1 MVDSFPLDA
10 VSRAIQLRGFKRVVL
25 QFPDEHLQHCVDV
38 YARLSELVGDA
49 VSLFIA
55 ADSTY
60 GSSVDDVSAQ
70 HVDGD
75 LLVYFGSDLSGS
87 GAMPVMIAPMRVT
100 VDKTDCAARVSS
112 SLGALDGSCTHALV
126 LFEPGCHHAVV
137 DLMEALRESLPRF
150 ALEAASLPPCADM
163 TKWNCRL
170 DEEGPNT
177 YPASASSDVVVLGG
191 LHCRRDHPA
200 FTKVDAPPAPQALV
214 YIGDKAEQ
222 LDNILLHLSQCPVL
236 HYSPRNCRLVVL
248 TGCETKVFRQR
259 YLGVQGC
266 ASASIIGIIVG
277 SMGLTAASTQ
287 HIIRRLQLLIEAA
300 GKRHYTFVMGR
311 LNEAKICNF
320 PEIDLFVLV
329 GNEDLSLVAPKTFER
344 PVITPWELE
353 LGLGAR
359 EWNSSY
365 QSSPDAW
372 VGGAEQEWERVLQ
385 RVRDSRPEGN
395 GLDTDDDDDDDEDGG
410 GVAGCG
416 CEREGKQQSS
426 LVQQASRALTVFHS
440 PAAELLAQRDYQGLV
455 PEVDPA
461 QTTAVQQGLFGVA
474 ASYERS
480 T

>member
-1 MVDSFPLDA
+1 M
-10 VSRAIQLRGFKRVVL
+10 VL
-25 QFPDEHLQHCVDV
+25 QFPDEHLKHCVDV
-38 YARLSELVGDA
+38 YSRLSELVDDA

-87 GAMPVMIAPMRVT
+87 GAMPVMIAPMKVT
-100 VDKTDCAARVSS
+100 VDKADCAARVSS
-112 SLGALDGSCTHALV
+112 SLEALDGSCTHALV
-126 LFEPGCHHAVV
+126 LFEPGCHHAVD
-137 DLMEALRESLPRF
+137 DLMETLRKSLPRF
-150 ALEAASLPPCADM
+150 ALEAASLPPRADM
-163 TKWNCRL
+163 NKWLVKL
-170 DEEGPNT
+170 DEDDDGKSS
-177 YPASASSDVVVLGG
+177 PASRDVVVLGG

-200 FTKVDAPPAPQALV
+200 VMTAQLPETPHSAAALV

-222 LDNILLHLSQCPVL
+222 LDSILLHLSQCPVL
-236 HYSPRNCRLVVL
+236 HYSPRYCRLVVL

-266 ASASIIGIIVG
+266 ASAAIIGIIVG

-287 HIIRRLQLLIEAA
+287 HIIRRLQVLIETA

-372 VGGAEQEWERVLQ
+372 VGGAAGADREWELVLQ

-395 GLDTDDDDDDDEDGG
+395 GLDTDDEEG

-416 CEREGKQQSS
+416 CECEGEGQPQPQPQSS

-455 PEVDPA
+455 AEVDPA
-461 QTTAVQQGLFGVA
+461 QPTAVQQGLFGVA
-474 ASYERS
+474 ASYSREAR
-480 T
+480 